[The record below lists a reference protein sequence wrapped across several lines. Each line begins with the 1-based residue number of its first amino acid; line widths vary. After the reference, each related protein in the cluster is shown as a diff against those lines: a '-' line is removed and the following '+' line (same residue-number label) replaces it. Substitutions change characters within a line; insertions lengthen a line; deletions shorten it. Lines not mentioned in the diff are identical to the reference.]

1 MALLEQLGGHFR
13 SLFATWFPPLDE
25 FPGAQDE
32 RAFLEFD
39 VEKALTDLGY
49 AERALDQGLNRLA
62 IGVTDR
68 RVKDE
73 VLGVVQHA
81 VIVPAAV
88 CEKVQGVV
96 NPPPS
101 TPRGWH
107 LPPELRPRYSVFW
120 MVLGFGWYLFCVYL
134 FFLSKPTSHSSPLPL
149 MGGVVMGMYIAFLPQ
164 LVAWQ
169 RWRTG
174 KIPRNCFA
182 EAYSVAPVSLRLF
195 IEESL
200 AAAAGEIEQVG
211 RRIRHEVYALP
222 FGTTNDPVHRE
233 LAERLAE
240 AGAALAKAAA
250 EFEEITGRK
259 VAVGA
264 ARPRERGERPI
275 GRAISTNRQF
285 EPC

>member
-1 MALLEQLGGHFR
+1 MSLLEQLGGNFH
-13 SLFATWFPPLDE
+13 SLFASWFPPLDE

-32 RAFLEFD
+32 RTFLESE

-49 AERALDQGLNRLA
+49 AERALHQGLNGLA
-62 IGVTDR
+62 SGVTDG

-73 VLGVVQHA
+73 VLGGVQHA

-88 CEKVQGVV
+88 CEKVQSVV

-107 LPPELRPRYSVFW
+107 LPPEQRPPYSIFW
-120 MVLGFGWYLFCVYL
+120 IVLGFCWYLFTL
-134 FFLSKPTSHSSPLPL
+134 FVFFASNPTSHSSPLPL
-149 MGGVVMGMYIAFLPQ
+149 VGGVMMGMYIAFLPQ

-195 IEESL
+195 IEETL
-200 AAAAGEIEQVG
+200 AAAAAEIEQVG

-222 FGTTNDPVHRE
+222 FGTTNEPVHRE

-259 VAVGA
+259 VVLGA
-264 ARPRERGERPI
+264 ARARDRGERPFD
-275 GRAISTNRQF
+275 RPRTSA
-285 EPC
+285 PC